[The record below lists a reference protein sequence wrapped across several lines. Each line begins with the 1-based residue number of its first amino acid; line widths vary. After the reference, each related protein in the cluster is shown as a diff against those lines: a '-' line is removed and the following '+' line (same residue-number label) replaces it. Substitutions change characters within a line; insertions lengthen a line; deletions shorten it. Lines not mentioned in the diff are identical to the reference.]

1 MVPAV
6 DTLPLRQQVLRP
18 HQTIDELARE
28 RDADGDTVY
37 FAAVDDGAVIGTA
50 SVHRKAPP
58 WAPAL
63 RRAWRLRDMATDE
76 TRRRQRV
83 GTAVLDAV
91 IAYVSEQGGD
101 LLWCKARTPAVA
113 FYEDAGFTTI
123 GESWIEPMI
132 GPHIAM
138 ARPVDAQG

>member
-28 RDADGDTVY
+28 RDADDDTVY
-37 FAAVDDGAVIGTA
+37 FAAVDLGAVIGTA
-50 SVHRKAPP
+50 SVHPEAPP
-58 WAPAL
+58 WAAAQ

-83 GTAVLDAV
+83 GTALLNTV
-91 IAYVSEQGGD
+91 IEYVSEQGGD

-113 FYEDAGFTTI
+113 FYEKAGFTTT
-123 GESWIEPMI
+123 GDSWIEPVI

-138 ARPVDAQG
+138 ARPVDPNG